1 MTRTPVSLLQRLRQ
15 TNAAE
20 AWERLVLLYTPLM
33 YSWARQAGLQEADA
47 ADLVQDVFVTLVQ
60 TLPSFD
66 YDRQKSFRRWLR
78 TITLNKWRDR
88 QRKRARLPVPG
99 DAALLEE
106 PAPAAEMDQFWE
118 VEYRQQLVNRVLAIM
133 SRDFQPATWKAFW
146 EQVVEGRPA
155 AEVAA
160 ELKLTVGAV
169 YAAKFR
175 VLDRLREEM
184 AGMFD

>member
-1 MTRTPVSLLQRLRQ
+1 MTRTPASLLQRLREA
-15 TNAAE
+15 NAPE
-20 AWERLVLLYTPLM
+20 AWERLVLLYTPLI
-33 YSWARQAGLQEADA
+33 YTWARQAGLQESDA

-66 YDRQKSFRRWLR
+66 YDRRKSFRRWLR

-88 QRKRARLPVPG
+88 QKKRQPATG
-99 DAALLEE
+99 DPAILQEE
-106 PAPAAEMDQFWE
+106 LSAPDEEQFWE
-118 VEYRQQLVNRVLAIM
+118 VDYRKQLVQRALSIM

-160 ELKLTVGAV
+160 ELGLTIGAA

-175 VLDRLREEM
+175 VLNRLRQEM
-184 AGMFD
+184 AGMLD

>member
-1 MTRTPVSLLQRLRQ
+1 MTQTPVSLLERLRQ
-15 TNAAE
+15 ANAPE
-20 AWERLVLLYTPLM
+20 AWERLVLLYTPLI

-60 TLPSFD
+60 TLPTFD

-88 QRKRARLPVPG
+88 QRKRARQPVSG
-99 DAALLEE
+99 EAALLQE
-106 PAPAAEMDQFWE
+106 PAAAADIEHFWE
-118 VEYRQQLVNRVLAIM
+118 VEYRQQLVHRALAIM

-146 EQVVEGRPA
+146 QQAVEGRPA
-155 AEVAA
+155 EAVAA
-160 ELKLTVGAV
+160 DLGLTVGAA

-175 VLDRLREEM
+175 VLSRLRQEM
-184 AGMFD
+184 AGMLD